1 MALPTWNGE
10 PVTEDTLASVQR
22 ESFKLLTKV
31 MRGDIPRDDLSL
43 LELLHVI
50 EAGSHLEA
58 MAVWTRT
65 FVLPRAREAGA
76 SWAMMGMAMGVP
88 RSTAQS
94 RYKSAQDA
102 PDGSGDVS
110 V

>member
-1 MALPTWNGE
+1 MMALPTWNGE

-31 MRGDIPRDDLSL
+31 MRGDIPREDLSL
-43 LELLHVI
+43 PELLHVV

-58 MAVWTRT
+58 MAVWTRM
-65 FVLPRAREAGA
+65 FVLPRTREAGA

-94 RYKSAQDA
+94 RHKSAQDSL
-102 PDGSGDVS
+102 DD
-110 V
+110 